1 MAVGLRL
8 TQKPEKP
15 KHSGTEAREEK
26 EKGVVFCFLVFF
38 YTYAGAL

>member
-26 EKGVVFCFLVFF
+26 EKGVVFCCFFF

>member
-1 MAVGLRL
+1 MAGGLRL

-15 KHSGTEAREEK
+15 KHSGTEAHEEK
-26 EKGVVFCFLVFF
+26 EKVLFFVVFF

>member
-1 MAVGLRL
+1 MAGGLRL

-15 KHSGTEAREEK
+15 KHSGTEAHEEK
-26 EKGVVFCFLVFF
+26 EKGVVFWGFF